1 MLMLMLMHVSFYHP
15 LGDTMSDMTV
25 LLPQL
30 SLPFPLTH
38 RSDIRIIRKGRV
50 TIHEL
55 YGRHLQ
61 PARLGGV
68 SLQPAPPQNTAQCT
82 CPSPPNANN
91 LTPRPNPSE
100 ATAQLA
106 SDFFPFFLPFPLFG
120 ASATVVELSRT
131 SSSSR
136 PSNRF
141 SFSPLLMKKLRSR
154 FCS

>member
-1 MLMLMLMHVSFYHP
+1 MLMHIAFYHP

-25 LLPQL
+25 LAPQ
-30 SLPFPLTH
+30 SCLPFPLRH
-38 RSDIRIIRKGRV
+38 RSNIRIIREGRV

-55 YGRHLQ
+55 YGKHLQ

-68 SLQPAPPQNTAQCT
+68 SLQPAPSQNTAQCT
-82 CPSPPNANN
+82 CPFRPHANN
-91 LTPRPNPSE
+91 LTPRPKPSE
-100 ATAQLA
+100 ATAQLT
-106 SDFFPFFLPFPLFG
+106 SDFFPFFLPFPLLG
-120 ASATVVELSRT
+120 VSATVVELSRT